1 MGRSYIPTAERPTTG
16 GVKAEVGTPTF
27 LNGEGEER
35 GMEGVGRVGKAGGG
49 GRGVSGRGL
58 RGMGVKGR
66 WMQAQVLTPQHIFRL
81 RESEERGGEAHSHV
95 GTQIFF
101 PSREGEERDGGGLA
115 LA

>member
-1 MGRSYIPTAERPTTG
+1 
-16 GVKAEVGTPTF
+16 
-27 LNGEGEER
+27 
-35 GMEGVGRVGKAGGG
+35 
-49 GRGVSGRGL
+49 
-58 RGMGVKGR
+58 MGVKGR
-66 WMQAQVLTPQHIFRL
+66 WMQAQVLTPQNIFRL